1 MGRPTI
7 FYVLENTH
15 LGTWWVGKLTVT
27 MDENGFPTYRSMTQD
42 QLYNMLQDRHG
53 HFPNPYLTLS
63 PMNKGW
69 VACYGVERWLG
80 RIEYKM
86 NKEPEKHREL
96 KELLMAGWNC
106 ECPVSTLSVLHVL
119 EHDKPIDEIFKKLV
133 KSREGLNKCLN
144 TNTGKTRVEKYQ
156 EIKNNSECMY
166 NRARNEVLRNMK
178 KTGKIPKKSTLEKY
192 NISLP
197 FELADSHEDQHHLYG
212 ESGSF

>member
-96 KELLMAGWNC
+96 KELLMAGWNG

-133 KSREGLNKCLN
+133 TTREGLTRCLN
-144 TNTGKTRVEKYQ
+144 TK
-156 EIKNNSECMY
+156 KNISYEEFLKLVAKNK
-166 NRARNEVLRNMK
+166 VLRNMK

-197 FELADSHEDQHHLYG
+197 FELADSQEDQHHLYG